1 MSIQNRNSH
10 IYGSHHM
17 FLIVL
22 FVLFPGHIP
31 HALAALDDTK
41 PALHIMQPL
50 EERGLRVIE
59 GEVMEIQGT
68 FEGEQFSHMKDSRYR
83 VRTPSGYEWDLPLE
97 EDTLVIGKIFLG
109 DHIRAKVGMDGLP
122 HIVQKVSMDTQ
133 QSKHPAERRR
143 IKGTVERQDGNFLFV
158 KNGERT
164 EILHLDE
171 QSTVEGDI
179 REGNTVEA
187 QLGDAGYV
195 IRVKPYRRDSAA
207 TPE

>member
-1 MSIQNRNSH
+1 MSVQNRNSH
-10 IYGSHHM
+10 IRMFYHM
-17 FLIVL
+17 FLMVL

-31 HALAALDDTK
+31 QAFAALDDTN
-41 PALHIMQPL
+41 PGLHVVQPH
-50 EERGLRVIE
+50 EERGLRIIE

-68 FEGEQFSHMKDSRYR
+68 FEGEQFSQMKDSRYR
-83 VRTPSGYEWDLPLE
+83 VKTSSGYEWDLPLE

-109 DHIRAKVGMDGLP
+109 DHIRAKVGKDGLP
-122 HIVQKVSMDTQ
+122 HIVQKVSMETQ
-133 QSKHPAERRR
+133 QTNHPPERRR

-171 QSTVEGDI
+171 RSTVEGDI
-179 REGNTVEA
+179 RKGRTVEV

-195 IRVKPYRRDSAA
+195 IRVKPYYMDSVA